1 MGLGLATDVR
11 RRRLAAM
18 GEPQQVATQEVDED
32 AELVERV
39 LGGDV
44 SAFAVLTRRYNR
56 RLFRVARA
64 IVRDDGEAEDVCQD
78 AWLRAYR
85 HLDDLHSGSKFST
98 WLARIGYRFAL
109 ARVEQHAGVV
119 ALDEYDVSFAE
130 TCEVDAEAQID
141 LNRVAGRV
149 ERAIDDL
156 PPSYRAV
163 VLLRDVEHM
172 STNEV
177 AEVLELSEEN
187 VRIRLHRARATLRQ
201 QLVDV
206 GDAFRFDGERCVRL
220 TRAVLARIFALH
232 TTAKSEVRY
241 AARSAWSASDSSSPS
256 SLA

>member
-1 MGLGLATDVR
+1 MA
-11 RRRLAAM
+11 
-18 GEPQQVATQEVDED
+18 EPQREATQDADED
-32 AELVERV
+32 AGLVERV

-56 RLFRVARA
+56 RLFRVVRGV
-64 IVRDDGEAEDVCQD
+64 VRDDAEAEDVCQE

-85 HLDDLHSGSKFST
+85 HLDDLHSGAKFST

-119 ALDEYDVSFAE
+119 ALDERDVSFAE
-130 TCEVDAEAQID
+130 TCEVDPEDQID
-141 LNRVAGRV
+141 RHRIADRV

-172 STNEV
+172 STHEV
-177 AEVLELSEEN
+177 ADVLELSEEN
-187 VRIRLHRARATLRQ
+187 VRVRLHRARANLRQ

-206 GDAFRFDGERCVRL
+206 GDAFRFDGERCLRL

-232 TTAKSEVRY
+232 TVDQSDPRY
-241 AARSAWSASDSSSPS
+241 ATRSAWSATDRSSASTLS
-256 SLA
+256 

>member
-1 MGLGLATDVR
+1 MPELHDGATPD
-11 RRRLAAM
+11 
-18 GEPQQVATQEVDED
+18 VDED
-32 AELVERV
+32 AALVERV

-56 RLFRVARA
+56 RLFRVVRA
-64 IVRDDGEAEDVCQD
+64 IVRDDAEAEDVCQE

-119 ALDEYDVSFAE
+119 ALDEHDVSFAE
-130 TCEVDAEAQID
+130 TCEVDPEEQID
-141 LNRVAGRV
+141 LHRVADRV
-149 ERAIDDL
+149 ERAIDEL
-156 PPSYRAV
+156 PPGYRAV
-163 VLLRDVEHM
+163 ILLRDVEHM

-177 AEVLELSEEN
+177 ADVLELSEEN
-187 VRIRLHRARATLRQ
+187 VRVRLHRARANLRQ

-206 GDAFRFDGERCVRL
+206 GDAFRFDGERCLRL

-232 TTAKSEVRY
+232 TTTDQSEARY
-241 AARSAWSASDSSSPS
+241 ATRSAWSASDSSSPS
-256 SLA
+256 SLS